1 MSRRCPQ
8 RDSFSTLFKYKFKS
22 IFRIFSDRPVLS
34 VPGVWRCLCTCQTL
48 CAGQG
53 GELCHTGRRQPG
65 KDSHSSTR
73 PTDRVSSEP
82 RFPPSRLPGP
92 FHCRPLNW
100 CWERS
105 FRKLVWRHPPP
116 PLRAHNKQAILRRCE
131 MAPLADLDLKWGGTF
146 IPTGK
151 HQQVVIPQDSAFI
164 THSDELV
171 NPRLPQ
177 CVQER

>member
-1 MSRRCPQ
+1 MYLPDFVCRA
-8 RDSFSTLFKYKFKS
+8 
-22 IFRIFSDRPVLS
+22 
-34 VPGVWRCLCTCQTL
+34 
-48 CAGQG
+48 AGRALPHG
-53 GELCHTGRRQPG
+53 TPATREGEPFIDT
-65 KDSHSSTR
+65 
-73 PTDRVSSEP
+73 TDGQSEL
-82 RFPPSRLPGP
+82 RTTVPPSRLPGP
-92 FHCRPLNW
+92 FHCRPSNW

-146 IPTGK
+146 IDTGK
-151 HQQVVIPQDSAFI
+151 HQRMVIPQDSAFI

-171 NPRLPQ
+171 NPHPPQ